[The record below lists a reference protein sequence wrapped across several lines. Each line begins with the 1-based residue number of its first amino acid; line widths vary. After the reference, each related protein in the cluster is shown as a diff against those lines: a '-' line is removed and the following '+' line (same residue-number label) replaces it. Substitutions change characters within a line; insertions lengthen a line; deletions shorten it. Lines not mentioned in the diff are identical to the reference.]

1 MSTRL
6 QSELRRLYGPSSAA
20 SPLANELKGLIDDH
34 GLVRAMALSL
44 GRPADWNTV
53 SGVWQAVQAD
63 LSLPAP
69 GIAVSGVDSYQLW
82 FSLDEA
88 VPVAQAHAFVAALQ
102 ARYLG
107 AVASERVG
115 LLPSLVAEGAQAQ
128 AQAQGHA
135 PTWPADTMPPRQVN
149 EEQWSAFVAP
159 DLAPI
164 FADTP
169 WLDTPPSLDGQAEL
183 LSRLQSIKPGAW
195 RAANAQLEPAPAAAP
210 ASPAAIASG
219 SSERHQDPKRFLLD
233 VMNDPT
239 VPLAF
244 RIEAAKALLPH
255 TTIAAAVPSSTT

>member
-6 QSELRRLYGPSSAA
+6 QTELCRLYAPRSSAA
-20 SPLANELKGLIDDH
+20 SPPEAELVGNLIDDQ

-44 GRPADWNTV
+44 GRPADWETL

-88 VPVAQAHAFVAALQ
+88 VPVAQAHAFMEALQ
-102 ARYLG
+102 ARHLG

-115 LLPSLVAEGAQAQ
+115 LLPSLAAEGAQAQ
-128 AQAQGHA
+128 GQVPA
-135 PTWPADTMPPRQVN
+135 WPADTMPPRQLS
-149 EEQWSAFVAP
+149 EDHWSAFVAP

-169 WLDTPPSLDGQAEL
+169 WLDIPPSLDGQAEL
-183 LSRLQSIKPGAW
+183 LSRLQSIKPGVW
-195 RAANAQLEPAPAAAP
+195 QAAKAQLEPAPAAAP
-210 ASPAAIASG
+210 ASPTATSSG
-219 SSERHQDPKRFLLD
+219 SSGRHQDPKRFLLD

-239 VPLAF
+239 VPLAL

>member
-1 MSTRL
+1 
-6 QSELRRLYGPSSAA
+6 
-20 SPLANELKGLIDDH
+20 
-34 GLVRAMALSL
+34 MALSL
-44 GRPADWNTV
+44 GRPADWDAL

-107 AVASERVG
+107 AVAPERIG
-115 LLPSLVAEGAQAQ
+115 LLPGQAPGTTAQTHVQVLPPA
-128 AQAQGHA
+128 
-135 PTWPADTMPPRQVN
+135 WPSDTMPPRQVS

-169 WLDTPPSLDGQAEL
+169 WLDIPPSLDGQAEL
-183 LSRLQSIKPGAW
+183 LSRLQSIKPGVW
-195 RAANAQLEPAPAAAP
+195 QAAKAQLEPAPAAAP
-210 ASPAAIASG
+210 ASPTATSSG
-219 SSERHQDPKRFLLD
+219 SSGRHQDPKRFLLD

-239 VPLAF
+239 VPLAL